1 MYIYIYISSLFHPVS
16 LFQRWLELLVASCF
30 TPPFLSSNLLEEQ
43 RNTQIFILNNLH
55 FFPLT
60 FLTQISN
67 PLFVKDFS
75 HNLAYI
81 YIYINHTKY
90 QEKCQLG
97 FSTNTRIKRNRSG
110 ERRRNWNEIITLKAT
125 GLRRRAGMDKKKRNY
140 SSGIK
145 ENAVGLCPEKCT
157 RPFLRTPPKT
167 FPRVNFSPSLS
178 NFRLERERK
187 KLLFHRRCRVNFSRF
202 GEE

>member
-1 MYIYIYISSLFHPVS
+1 MIDTRGESREKIEDPEEKLVWGNNWSNHIPFGKKPRRVAICPRHRGLLISVVAKISRGKKPETKPRRFVVAEKAQSRVICLDYTVYIYIYISSLFHPVS

-81 YIYINHTKY
+81 YIYI
-90 QEKCQLG
+90 
-97 FSTNTRIKRNRSG
+97 
-110 ERRRNWNEIITLKAT
+110 
-125 GLRRRAGMDKKKRNY
+125 
-140 SSGIK
+140 
-145 ENAVGLCPEKCT
+145 
-157 RPFLRTPPKT
+157 
-167 FPRVNFSPSLS
+167 
-178 NFRLERERK
+178 
-187 KLLFHRRCRVNFSRF
+187 
-202 GEE
+202 

>member
-55 FFPLT
+55 FFLLT

-75 HNLAYI
+75 HNLA

-125 GLRRRAGMDKKKRNY
+125 GLRRRAGMDKKKTKLFQRDKRKRCR
-140 SSGIK
+140 SLSGKMHATISPYPAENFSTRQLFSISVQLPTRKREK
-145 ENAVGLCPEKCT
+145 EVAI
-157 RPFLRTPPKT
+157 PPKVSSKV
-167 FPRVNFSPSLS
+167 F
-178 NFRLERERK
+178 EI
-187 KLLFHRRCRVNFSRF
+187 RRRMM
-202 GEE
+202 